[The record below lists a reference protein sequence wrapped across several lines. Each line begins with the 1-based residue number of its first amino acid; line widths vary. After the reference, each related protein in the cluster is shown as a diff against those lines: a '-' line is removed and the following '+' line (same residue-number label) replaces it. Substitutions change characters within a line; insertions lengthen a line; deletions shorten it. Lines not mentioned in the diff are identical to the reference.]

1 MSSKNKAKSKA
12 ATTPKV
18 VEEQNLTTEVNETEV
33 SESTEKVET
42 TEEVTEATVK
52 EEVQEESTEVSETTE
67 ELVTEEKV
75 EEREETSNETENS
88 IPTEQVVTDTGA
100 QAPYT
105 TEYVEGIGLV
115 KGRPIEDFALGNEV
129 EADEVSEENRQVL
142 EKIAA
147 SVAEESSKVVYDF
160 NEKSQIEEEVIVA
173 ENIKNTILDVV
184 VTGAEEESEDGEVKP
199 SHVVATDGLSENPEE
214 ADVVDNDD
222 NVDPLPEI
230 KGKYYVNVGENLPF
244 NRQEKVENIL
254 SKLEYKWIV
263 TALGKFLVGP
273 FEDEES
279 AFRGRKVLLGKGLK
293 GVVVTME

>member
-1 MSSKNKAKSKA
+1 MSSKNKAKSKTT
-12 ATTPKV
+12 TTPKV
-18 VEEQNLTTEVNETEV
+18 VEEQNLTTEISETEV
-33 SESTEKVET
+33 SESTERVET
-42 TEEVTEATVK
+42 TEEVSEAIVE
-52 EEVQEESTEVSETTE
+52 EEVHEKSTEVSETTE
-67 ELVTEEKV
+67 ELSTEEKA
-75 EEREETSNETENS
+75 EESKETSNKTENS
-88 IPTEQVVTDTGA
+88 ISTEQIVTDTGA

-105 TEYVEGIGLV
+105 TEYVEGVGLV
-115 KGRPIEDFALGNEV
+115 KGRPIEDFALGNEL
-129 EADEVSEENRQVL
+129 EADDVSEENRQVL

-147 SVAEESSKVVYDF
+147 TVSEESSKVVYDF
-160 NEKSQIEEEVIVA
+160 SEKSQIEKEVVVA
-173 ENIKNTILDVV
+173 ENIKDTILDVV
-184 VTGAEEESEDGEVKP
+184 VTGIEEESENGEIKP
-199 SHVVATDGLSENPEE
+199 SHVVATDGISENPEE

-222 NVDPLPEI
+222 NIDPLPEI